1 MKPKIKYAVNV
12 LEKKNQRRRIFFY
25 EETVQPNESTIFSL
39 VVK

>member
-12 LEKKNQRRRIFFY
+12 LGKKINDEDFFY
-25 EETVQPNESTIFSL
+25 EETVQPNEWTISSL